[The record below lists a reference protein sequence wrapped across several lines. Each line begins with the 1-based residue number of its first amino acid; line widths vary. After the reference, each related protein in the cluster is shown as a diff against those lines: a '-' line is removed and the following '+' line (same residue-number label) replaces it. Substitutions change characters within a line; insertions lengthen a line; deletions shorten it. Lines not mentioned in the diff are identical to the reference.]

1 MLSSIRYFLADLGH
15 WLGRHWALAG
25 GAIALVA
32 ALGVGVYL
40 LASGGED
47 DVANPA
53 PEVVVREVAAP
64 ERPDE
69 LGFPAFAT
77 KNTTRN
83 GSPSPPATAAAAA
96 LAVFPSTGGIPGP
109 AAVSVVD
116 AADWPAGIAAASLVA
131 APVGAPL
138 LVAEDGE
145 LGELGE
151 SAIRELSPEGSA
163 RTDGSQVFALGAA
176 AGSTDLDELAVE
188 GANPAEVAARVLALR
203 ARLAGKPE
211 HIVVA
216 SSDDPAYAMPAASW
230 AARSGDPVLFVGRET
245 VPDATAKALE
255 RHRGTPVYVLGP
267 PTAISAATLRR
278 LERLAPTAERVG
290 AEGAVTNAIEF
301 ARFASGSFG
310 WNINDPGHG
319 FVIANGSRPL
329 DAGAAAPL
337 SASGTWGPL
346 LVVEDGEAVPAEL
359 RGYLLDLKPG
369 YEDDPTRALYN
380 HIWLIGDPSAI
391 SVDFQAQVDELAE
404 LVPVTSGPGTTGLVP
419 GPGAVESSPDE
430 PAGDGERDDQQR

>member
-1 MLSSIRYFLADLGH
+1 M
-15 WLGRHWALAG
+15 
-25 GAIALVA
+25 
-32 ALGVGVYL
+32 
-40 LASGGED
+40 
-47 DVANPA
+47 
-53 PEVVVREVAAP
+53 
-64 ERPDE
+64 
-69 LGFPAFAT
+69 
-77 KNTTRN
+77 
-83 GSPSPPATAAAAA
+83 
-96 LAVFPSTGGIPGP
+96 
-109 AAVSVVD
+109 
-116 AADWPAGIAAASLVA
+116 
-131 APVGAPL
+131 
-138 LVAEDGE
+138 
-145 LGELGE
+145 
-151 SAIRELSPEGSA
+151 
-163 RTDGSQVFALGAA
+163 
-176 AGSTDLDELAVE
+176 
-188 GANPAEVAARVLALR
+188 
-203 ARLAGKPE
+203 
-211 HIVVA
+211 VA

-290 AEGAVTNAIEF
+290 AEGAVANAIEF